1 MLEPITPP
9 DEENRLLDL
18 CGLAVL
24 DTPAE
29 ERFDRI
35 TRSAQRMFGVPIALI
50 SLVDR
55 DRQWFKS
62 KQGLAALETP
72 RNISFCG
79 HAILQDRALVVPNA
93 CEDPRFAD
101 NPLVTGELHLRFY
114 AGYPLRG
121 PQGYHIGTLCLIDQ
135 QARSF
140 SIEDEKALA
149 DLAAW
154 AELELHSVSLEEA
167 KLRAMANEKRLRES
181 KKLLSAVMDGTS
193 AYVHLRD
200 SNGRY
205 LYVNR
210 EYERVF
216 NLPAGSALGKT
227 VIEVLPENLAK
238 GSCAAEQQVLE
249 SGQTLQTEAQVMV
262 GDVAH
267 TYLVVRSPLI
277 DENGQIYGACG
288 VGTDITH
295 EKKLASEMAELN
307 KQLAATTKMH
317 MAILNGCNF
326 SIISTDKDGIIRS
339 FNKGAERMLGY
350 RADEME
356 GLHSPAIIHLPEEVQ
371 ARAQALSI
379 ELGQH
384 VLPGFD
390 AFVAKARLGF
400 TDEHEWTYRRKDG
413 SVLPVMLSITSL
425 SDEQG
430 EICAYLGIAYD
441 LSERKRI
448 ENMKNEFISTVSH
461 ELRTPLTSIRGSIG
475 LLTAGA
481 VGEIPIRAKTLLD
494 IAKTNCERLVR
505 LINDILDIEKIES
518 GNMRFVNGVHE
529 LQPLIEAALGATAA
543 YATQFQ
549 VRFELDLV
557 QPTQQMPPIHVNVD
571 PDRLMQVMVNL
582 LSNAAKFSRNS
593 GVVTIKVHIIDEIVR
608 VAVIDHGDGIPE
620 EFQSRVFQKFAQ
632 ADSSD
637 ARAKGGTGLGLNI
650 SKAIIE
656 RLHGQIGFRSERG
669 KGSEFYFDL
678 PRVSI
683 APPSMSVRDLI
694 LICEND
700 GDIANLLSLMLSH
713 AGIASEVVHSA
724 GAARQRLQERHF
736 DGMTLDLGLPD
747 EDGMALLKWLREQ
760 EKLSNLPVVVISAQ
774 SMDGHATMQGRA
786 FGVIDWIS
794 KPIDSDRLMLV
805 MKKIVGYQNCLPR
818 VLHVEDDPDL
828 RKIMQAMLGDQYDV
842 QQADNLQAAK
852 QYLQNERFALILL
865 DLELPDGN
873 GADLLAALPAP
884 NRATPVVIFSAQE
897 ASHEVASNVKAAL
910 VKSHTSNEQ
919 LLETLRTLIDRKLVN
934 TAIETV

>member
-1 MLEPITPP
+1 MLEPIKPP
-9 DEENRLLDL
+9 NEEQRLQDL

-24 DTPAE
+24 DTDPE

-55 DRQWFKS
+55 ERQWFKS
-62 KQGLAALETP
+62 KQGLEASETP
-72 RNISFCG
+72 RSISFCG
-79 HAILQDRALVVPNA
+79 HAILQESALVVENA
-93 CEDPRFAD
+93 CADPRFAD

-114 AGYPLRG
+114 VGYPLRG
-121 PQGYHIGTLCLIDQ
+121 LAGYRIGTLCLIDK
-135 QARSF
+135 QARKF
-140 SIEDEKALA
+140 SSEDEKTLA

-154 AELELHSVSLEEA
+154 VELELHSIHLKDAVA
-167 KLRAMANEKRLRES
+167 RATSNEKRLHES
-181 KKLLSAVMDGTS
+181 QKLLSAVMDGTS
-193 AYVHLRD
+193 AFVHLRD
-200 SNGRY
+200 CNGRY

-227 VIEVLPENLAK
+227 AFEVLPETVATSAL
-238 GSCAAEQQVLE
+238 AAEQEVLKT
-249 SGQTLQTEAQVMV
+249 GQTQHTEV
-262 GDVAH
+262 DVLIDDVQH
-267 TYLVVRSPLI
+267 TFLVVRSPLVGA
-277 DENGQIYGACG
+277 DGQIYGACG
-288 VGTDITH
+288 VGTDITS
-295 EKKLASEMAELN
+295 EKMLTSHMAELN

-326 SIISTDKDGIIRS
+326 SIISTDKDGVIRS

-350 RADEME
+350 RADELE

-371 ARAQALSI
+371 ARAQALSL
-379 ELGQH
+379 ELGE
-384 VLPGFD
+384 VISPGFD
-390 AFVAKARLGF
+390 AFVAKARLGMA
-400 TDEHEWTYRRKDG
+400 DEHEWTYRRKDG
-413 SVLPVMLSITSL
+413 SVFPVMLSITSL

-448 ENMKNEFISTVSH
+448 ESMKNEFISTVSH

-518 GNMRFVNGVHE
+518 GNMRFANGLHE
-529 LQPLIEAALGATAA
+529 LQTLIESALGATVAF
-543 YATQFQ
+543 ATQFQ
-549 VRFELDLV
+549 VRFELDL
-557 QPTQQMPPIHVNVD
+557 PQQTPSIYVNVD
-571 PDRLMQVMVNL
+571 PDRLVQVIVNL
-582 LSNAAKFSRNS
+582 LSNAAKFSHNG
-593 GVVTIKVHIIDEIVR
+593 GVVTIKVQIIDDMVR

-620 EFQSRVFQKFAQ
+620 EFQARIFQKFAQ

-656 RLHGQIGFRSERG
+656 RLHGQIGFHSERG

-678 PRVSI
+678 PRVSLVQQ
-683 APPSMSVRDLI
+683 SMPARDLI

-700 GDIANLLSLMLSH
+700 GDIAHLLSLMLSQV
-713 AGIASEVVHSA
+713 GIASEMVHSA
-724 GAARQRLQERHF
+724 AAARKRLQEQHF

-760 EKLSNLPVVVISAQ
+760 ENLRNLQVVVISAQ
-774 SMDGHATMQGRA
+774 SMDDRNTMQGRA
-786 FGVIDWIS
+786 FGVVDWIC
-794 KPIDSDRLMLV
+794 KPIDNDRLKLAMN
-805 MKKIVGYQNCLPR
+805 KIVGTHNSLPR
-818 VLHVEDDPDL
+818 VLHIEDDPDL
-828 RKIMQAMLGDQYDV
+828 RKIVYAMLSEQYNV
-842 QQADNLQAAK
+842 LQADSLQAAK
-852 QYLQNERFALILL
+852 QCLQNERFALILL

-873 GADLLAALPAP
+873 GAELLASLPSP
-884 NRATPVVIFSAQE
+884 NCATPVVIFSAQE
-897 ASHEVASNVKAAL
+897 PSYEIANSVKAAL

-919 LLETLRTLIDRKLVN
+919 LLATLRTIIDRKPVSN
-934 TAIETV
+934 SIENV